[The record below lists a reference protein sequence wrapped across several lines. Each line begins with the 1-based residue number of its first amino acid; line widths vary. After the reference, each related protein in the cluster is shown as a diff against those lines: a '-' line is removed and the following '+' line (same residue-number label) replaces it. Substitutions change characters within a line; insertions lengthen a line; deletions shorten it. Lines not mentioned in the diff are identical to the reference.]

1 MSYIPPKP
9 LKEYPWT
16 LRILFFYQKK
26 KYGEPLAPSLQWG
39 RMPKLLK
46 LFFSFIRFFERRK
59 SPLDPALRALVML
72 RVSEINKCSFCIDL
86 NSFALDQ
93 KKTGEIS
100 KKEASAVAFAKAVTD
115 PSIGVDEGL
124 IANLKQHF
132 SDDEIAELAALIAF
146 QNMSSKFNSAL
157 GIDPHGFCKIKN
169 L

>member
-1 MSYIPPKP
+1 MSYISPKP

-16 LRILFFYQKK
+16 LRILFLYQKK
-26 KYGEPLAPSLQWG
+26 KYGEPLVPSLQWG

-86 NSFALDQ
+86 NSFALDK

-100 KKEASAVAFAKAVTD
+100 EKEASAMAFAEAVTD
-115 PSIGVDEGL
+115 TSKQVEEEHITQ
-124 IANLKQHF
+124 LKLHF

-157 GIDPHGFCKIKN
+157 GIEPHGFCKKN
-169 L
+169 NL